1 MAKHDT
7 DDIHTADPQ
16 RAQAGFDP
24 AAGVLAW
31 ILPGLGHIISGRPAR
46 GFGVMVGVLGLFFGG
61 LLIGGIT
68 VVDSRSERTETRLSY
83 YGQVLVGPVVVIVDR
98 FHQSS
103 FKGVDPLRP
112 SHAPTRH
119 ALPHETIENGTIR
132 PANAGEGPPVRRSVG
147 KVNEI
152 GVLYCLIAGML
163 NFIAILDAL
172 LPPGGQERRTDK
184 GRPKDQPR
192 RSSVLDS
199 VKTPGAT
206 EGGA

>member
-1 MAKHDT
+1 MTDKHPKENPAHD
-7 DDIHTADPQ
+7 AD
-16 RAQAGFDP
+16 RATAGFDP

-31 ILPGLGHIISGRPAR
+31 VLPGLGHFVAGRRAR
-46 GFGVMVGVLGLFFGG
+46 GVGVLVGVLGLFFGG

-68 VVDSRSERTETRLSY
+68 VVDSRSDRTETRLSF
-83 YGQVLVGPVVVIVDR
+83 YGMVFVGPVAIAVDR
-98 FHQSS
+98 VHQAA
-103 FKGVDPLRP
+103 FKGVDPMRP

-119 ALPHETIENGTIR
+119 ALPHETLDNGTIR
-132 PANAGEGPPVRRSVG
+132 SAGPGEGPPIRRSVG

-172 LPPGGQERRTDK
+172 LPPGRSPQRGAK
-184 GRPKDQPR
+184 PKDAPK

-199 VKTPGAT
+199 VRTGDA
-206 EGGA
+206 GGDL